1 MFGEKFIEIRR
12 RANLKQTDFAK
23 RLKITSAALSKIERN
38 ITRNPRYEILQVLI
52 DDFKVSPDWLF
63 SDKGAMYGDGRVS
76 DPAREEA
83 IEKYR
88 SESMDVQR
96 ELAET
101 QKKLIH
107 EIEQNKKLRDDF
119 ERKLKA
125 IIKSVRD
132 GETSVEKL
140 IALTY
145 FDE

>member
-52 DDFKVSPDWLF
+52 DDFRVSPDWLF
-63 SDKGAMYGDGRVS
+63 SDKGPMYGDGRVS

-101 QKKLIH
+101 QKKLIR
-107 EIEQNKKLRDDF
+107 EIEQNKKLREDF
-119 ERKLKA
+119 EAKLKLV
-125 IIKSVRD
+125 IKAVRD
-132 GETSVEKL
+132 GETSIEKL
-140 IALTY
+140 IAITY
-145 FDE
+145 FAD